1 MQNQW
6 GCWTLAFLFL
16 FAVPLSA
23 HIAIPETSRT
33 LNREGQN
40 AQAPDSASMEP
51 GAPELPQVNIAG
63 LPRETQD
70 QVTEAYAAALKQPQ
84 DASAVGKLGMLLDAY
99 HRPEDAALCYRRAH
113 LLAPTEFKWL
123 YYWGS
128 LLLRERKTGEAL
140 PILTSALRL
149 EPEYL
154 PARLEMGEALLGA
167 GKTEAAGK
175 NYEAILKDYPDTT
188 EAYYGL
194 GRVKAAFGDQA
205 AAAELYRQACQ
216 LFPTYGAAH
225 YGLAVAYRKLGRIQE
240 AEEQANLHGRNNYIV
255 PPLEDPLRDELRA
268 LDRSAATHLER
279 GIQLPSSLIRND
291 NVDFAVVIEVRESA
305 PTMRARCLKIL
316 ARLSRRVLEGPVSE
330 IRKNAV
336 WLFILRGLKHFHV
349 VVDVRARGE
358 QVFPSVIV
366 QVEEA
371 RAPAAA
377 LDREGREPRAVSRVF
392 EQAATEVTKKRERLI
407 RQTHDADVRTAV
419 VVVIPE
425 IRPHAR
431 DRFPAIR
438 QSHARQDS
446 DFFKGSV
453 AAIMKQEILLVV
465 IRHEDVHKAVIVI
478 IGEGHAHAP
487 AMVLGDPRSLGDIFK
502 RPVSTV
508 AVKRVGE
515 AFEVRRV
522 AINTQ
527 VARGITAETIVA
539 R

>member
-70 QVTEAYAAALKQPQ
+70 QVTEAYAAARKQPQ

-279 GIQLPSSLIRND
+279 GIQL
-291 NVDFAVVIEVRESA
+291 
-305 PTMRARCLKIL
+305 
-316 ARLSRRVLEGPVSE
+316 
-330 IRKNAV
+330 
-336 WLFILRGLKHFHV
+336 
-349 VVDVRARGE
+349 E
-358 QVFPSVIV
+358 QV
-366 QVEEA
+366 
-371 RAPAAA
+371 
-377 LDREGREPRAVSRVF
+377 GR
-392 EQAATEVTKKRERLI
+392 TD
-407 RQTHDADVRTAV
+407 DA
-419 VVVIPE
+419 I
-425 IRPHAR
+425 
-431 DRFPAIR
+431 
-438 QSHARQDS
+438 
-446 DFFKGSV
+446 
-453 AAIMKQEILLVV
+453 
-465 IRHEDVHKAVIVI
+465 
-478 IGEGHAHAP
+478 
-487 AMVLGDPRSLGDIFK
+487 
-502 RPVSTV
+502 
-508 AVKRVGE
+508 
-515 AFEVRRV
+515 
-522 AINTQ
+522 
-527 VARGITAETIVA
+527 AETEKA
-539 R
+539 LELDPQRQRRFCRRY